1 MRPRLISAAR
11 ILVVL
16 NGRIYGLCG
25 GISWSANSPK
35 RAARG
40 VDVPY
45 VQEYMPTT
53 FEVTGSL
60 SIYRTLGDGG
70 LEGQGLQAAQIDQ
83 SKEKYITI
91 QLVERDT
98 EESIL
103 EINQAVIENQSWN
116 AIAKG
121 LLMGNISFRGIIF
134 TNQATG

>member
-11 ILVVL
+11 ISVYI
-16 NGRIYGLCG
+16 NGKLYGLCG
-25 GISWSANSPK
+25 GITWTATSPK
-35 RAARG
+35 KAARG
-40 VDVPY
+40 IDLPY

-53 FEVTGSL
+53 FEISGSM

-91 QLVERDT
+91 LLVERDT
-98 EESIL
+98 DETLLKID
-103 EINQAVIENQSWN
+103 QAVIESQSWN

-121 LLMGNISFRGIIF
+121 LLMGQISFRGIIF
-134 TNQATG
+134 TSQATG